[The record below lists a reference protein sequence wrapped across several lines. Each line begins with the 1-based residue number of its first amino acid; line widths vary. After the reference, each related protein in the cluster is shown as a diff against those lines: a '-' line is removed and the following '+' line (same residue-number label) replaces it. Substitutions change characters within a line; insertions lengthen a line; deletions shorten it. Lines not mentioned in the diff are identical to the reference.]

1 MKNKHSRYLILLL
14 ISLILSYTV
23 FNIINSPKIEEISY
37 SEARQKISSY
47 EITTVDLSKSTQ
59 IAKLYSENADVIYE
73 VEIPNIEV
81 FSNYMEGVI
90 EEQINSSENTEAKA
104 IEFKIVEKTS
114 FLSNLSSLIII
125 FLPSIIIVVAMVWF
139 SRRLTQNLTNNI
151 PSTIGINGKTNIK
164 PANIQEITFNDV
176 AGIDNELAE
185 IKEVVKML
193 KEPEKY
199 REMGAKIPKGVLLTG
214 EPGTGK
220 TLIAKAIAN
229 EAGVKFY
236 NCAGS
241 NFDNMYVGVGAS
253 KMRELFDEARKN
265 APSIIFLDEID
276 TIAKKRY
283 NSLKTESEQTLN
295 QLLTE
300 MDGFD
305 QTTNVIVIAATN
317 YVEVLDPAIIRAGR
331 FDKIINLPLPDKKAR
346 KEILEVHARNKKFA
360 VEKDKVLAELAKKT
374 SGMSGADLENILNQA
389 ATIAVSAGADA
400 IRKEDIDEAFI
411 KVILG
416 ISKSDKEV
424 SDKKKYLVAIH
435 EAGHAIAGRV
445 SAPNREILQVSI
457 VPRGTAGGYTLFA
470 DSEDS
475 LPTTEDLKARLI
487 TSLGG
492 RAAEE
497 NVFNTIS
504 TGASSDLQ
512 NATKIAHSMIYS
524 YAMGTG
530 VQMVRVY
537 GHEDYNKKLEDKMYP
552 DMEKLMKEAYEEA
565 LKIMK
570 AHPVLLAEL
579 AERLIQ
585 KSTLDSSELE
595 ELFSEVGI

>member
-1 MKNKHSRYLILLL
+1 MKNKYGRFIIIMLIFFA
-14 ISLILSYTV
+14 ILFTI
-23 FNIINSPKIEEISY
+23 FKATNKPKIEEISY
-37 SEARQKISSY
+37 SEARQKISSF

-59 IAKLYSENADVIYE
+59 IAKLYSEDSDVIYE

-81 FSNYMEGVI
+81 FSTYMESVI
-90 EEQINSSENTEAKA
+90 EDQINYSENAEVKS
-104 IEFKIVEKTS
+104 IEFKIVEETS
-114 FLSNLSSLIII
+114 LLSKLGTLYIT
-125 FLPSIIIVVAMVWF
+125 FLPSIIIFCTMIWI
-139 SRRLTQNLTNNI
+139 SKKITKSMQNSILGT
-151 PSTIGINGKTNIK
+151 TKTSIQ
-164 PANIQEITFNDV
+164 PAKIQEITFKDV
-176 AGIDNELAE
+176 AGIEHELE
-185 IKEVVKML
+185 EVKEVVRML

-199 REMGAKIPKGVLLTG
+199 KQMGASIPKGVLLTG

-229 EAGVKFY
+229 EAGVNFY

-241 NFDNMYVGVGAS
+241 NFENTYVGVGAS
-253 KMRELFDEARKN
+253 KIRELFDEARKK
-265 APSIIFLDEID
+265 APSIIFVDEID
-276 TIAKKRY
+276 AIAQKRY
-283 NSLKTESEQTLN
+283 TSKSYSEQTLN

-317 YVEVLDPAIIRAGR
+317 HVEVLDPAIIRAGR
-331 FDKIINLPLPDKKAR
+331 FDKIINIPLPDKKGR

-360 VEKDKVLAELAKKT
+360 QNKEIILAELAKKT

-389 ATIAVSAGADA
+389 ATLAVNSGVDA
-400 IRKEDIDEAFI
+400 IRKDDIDEAFI

-416 ISKSDKEV
+416 ISKSDKEI
-424 SDKKKYLVAIH
+424 SNKEKYLVAVH
-435 EAGHAIAGRV
+435 EVGHTIAGRI
-445 SAPNREILQVSI
+445 SAPEREILQVSI

-470 DSEDS
+470 DPEET
-475 LPTTEDLKARLI
+475 LPNIEDLKARLI

-497 NVFNTIS
+497 YIFKTIS

-512 NATKIAHSMIYS
+512 NATRIAHNMIYS

-537 GHEDYNKKLEDKMYP
+537 GHEDYNKKLEEKMYP
-552 DMEKLMKEAYEEA
+552 DMENLMKECYEKA
-565 LKIMK
+565 LQIMEE
-570 AHPVLLAEL
+570 HPCLLKEL
-579 AERLIQ
+579 AKKLIE

-595 ELFSEVGI
+595 ELFSQYAV

>member
-1 MKNKHSRYLILLL
+1 MKNKRSRYLIISV
-14 ISLILSYTV
+14 ISLIIAFTLL
-23 FNIINSPKIEEISY
+23 NAINSPKIEEISY

-47 EITTVDLSKSTQ
+47 EITTVDLSRSTQ
-59 IAKLYSENADVIYE
+59 IAKLYSEDSDIIYE
-73 VEIPNIEV
+73 VDIPNIEV
-81 FSNYMEGVI
+81 FSNYMESVI
-90 EEQINSSENTEAKA
+90 DEQINSSETDEVKA
-104 IEFKIVEKTS
+104 LEFKIVEKTS
-114 FLSNLSSLIII
+114 ILSIIG
-125 FLPSIIIVVAMVWF
+125 SIIISVLPTIIIIGIMLWF
-139 SRRLTQNLTNNI
+139 SRKLTMNMQNSILGTTKTDI
-151 PSTIGINGKTNIK
+151 QPSK
-164 PANIQEITFNDV
+164 IQQITFNDV
-176 AGIDNELAE
+176 AGIDNELEE

-199 REMGAKIPKGVLLTG
+199 KEMGAKIPKGVLLTG

-220 TLIAKAIAN
+220 TLIAKAMAN

-253 KMRELFDEARKN
+253 KMRGLFDEARKN
-265 APSIIFLDEID
+265 APAIIFLDEID
-276 TIAKKRY
+276 AIAQKRY
-283 NSLKTESEQTLN
+283 ESSRTYSEQTLN

-317 YVEVLDPAIIRAGR
+317 HVEVLDPAIIRAGR
-331 FDKIINLPLPDKKAR
+331 FDKIINLPLPDKKGREA
-346 KEILEVHARNKKFA
+346 ILEVHARNKKFA
-360 VEKDKVLAELAKKT
+360 DEKEKILVELAKKT

-389 ATIAVSAGADA
+389 ATIAVNAEVNA

-416 ISKSDKEV
+416 ISKGDKEV
-424 SDKKKYLVAIH
+424 SDKEKYLVAIH

-497 NVFNTIS
+497 DVFKTFS

>member
-1 MKNKHSRYLILLL
+1 MKNKYSRYLILLL
-14 ISLILSYTV
+14 ISFILSYTV

-114 FLSNLSSLIII
+114 FLSNLGSLIII

-139 SRRLTQNLTNNI
+139 SRRLTQNLTNNLQ
-151 PSTIGINGKTNIK
+151 STIGINAKTNIQ

-193 KEPEKY
+193 KEPEKFK
-199 REMGAKIPKGVLLTG
+199 EMGAKIPKGVLLTG

-241 NFDNMYVGVGAS
+241 NFDHMYVGVGAS

-283 NSLKTESEQTLN
+283 NSLKSESEQTLN

-346 KEILEVHARNKKFA
+346 KAILEVHARNKKFA
-360 VEKDKVLAELAKKT
+360 DEKDEVLAELAKKT

-389 ATIAVSAGADA
+389 ATIAVNAEVNA

-416 ISKSDKEV
+416 ISKGDKEV
-424 SDKKKYLVAIH
+424 SDKEKHLVAIH

-570 AHPVLLAEL
+570 NKPLLLSEL
-579 AERLIQ
+579 AEMLIE

-595 ELFSEVGI
+595 ELFSRYRI

>member
-1 MKNKHSRYLILLL
+1 MKRRLVIIISISLL
-14 ISLILSYTV
+14 IALNLLWRLDA
-23 FNIINSPKIEEISY
+23 PKIEEISY
-37 SEARQKISSY
+37 SEARQKISSC

-59 IAKLYSENADVIYE
+59 IAKLYSEDSEVIYE

-81 FSNYMEGVI
+81 FSNYMETVI
-90 EEQINSSENTEAKA
+90 EEQIKA
-104 IEFKIVEKTS
+104 SDKDKEITPIEFKIVEENS
-114 FLSNLSSLIII
+114 LLAALLSLLVSIMPSLILIMLV
-125 FLPSIIIVVAMVWF
+125 FYF
-139 SRRLTQNLTNNI
+139 SKKLFKKLDTSLIGTQKET
-151 PSTIGINGKTNIK
+151 IK
-164 PANIQEITFNDV
+164 PANIQQITFDEV
-176 AGIDNELAE
+176 AGIENELDE

-193 KEPEKY
+193 KEPEKFK
-199 REMGAKIPKGVLLTG
+199 EMGAILPKGVLLTG

-236 NCAGS
+236 SCAGS

-253 KMRELFDEARKN
+253 KVRELFDEARKN

-276 TIAKKRY
+276 AIAQSRY
-283 NSLKTESEQTLN
+283 TTRSHSEQTLN

-317 YVEVLDPAIIRAGR
+317 HPEVLDSAIVRAGR
-331 FDKIINLPLPDKKAR
+331 FDKIINIPLPDKKAR

-360 VEKDKVLAELAKKT
+360 DEKDKVLAELAKKT

-389 ATIAVSAGADA
+389 ATIAVSAGASA

-416 ISKSDKEV
+416 ISKGDKEV
-424 SDKKKYLVAIH
+424 SNREKYLVAIH

-445 SAPNREILQVSI
+445 SAKDREILQVSI

-470 DSEDS
+470 DSEDN

-497 NVFNTIS
+497 FIFKTIS

-512 NATKIAHSMIYS
+512 NATRIAHNMIYA

-537 GHEDYNKKLEDKMYP
+537 GHEDYNRKLEDKMFP
-552 DMEKLMKEAYEEA
+552 DMESLMKEAYEKA
-565 LKIMK
+565 LEIMK
-570 AHPVLLAEL
+570 DNEYLLRKL
-579 AERLIQ
+579 AIKLKE

-595 ELFSEVGI
+595 ELFSNFNV

>member
-1 MKNKHSRYLILLL
+1 MKNKRSRYLIISV
-14 ISLILSYTV
+14 ISLIIAFTLL
-23 FNIINSPKIEEISY
+23 NAINSPKIEEISY

-47 EITTVDLSKSTQ
+47 EITTVDLSRSTQ

-90 EEQINSSENTEAKA
+90 EEQINSSEDTEAKA
-104 IEFKIVEKTS
+104 IEFKIVEETS
-114 FLSNLSSLIII
+114 FLSNFGSLIII
-125 FLPSIIIVVAMVWF
+125 FLPSIIIVIAIFWF
-139 SRRLTQNLTNNI
+139 SKRLIQSLTNNLE
-151 PSTIGINGKTNIK
+151 SSMGINTKSNIK

-317 YVEVLDPAIIRAGR
+317 HVEVLDPAIIRAGR
-331 FDKIINLPLPDKKAR
+331 FDKIINLPLPDKKGREA
-346 KEILEVHARNKKFA
+346 ILEVHARNKKFA
-360 VEKDKVLAELAKKT
+360 DEKDKVLAELAKKT

-389 ATIAVSAGADA
+389 ATIAVNAEVNA

-416 ISKSDKEV
+416 ISKGDKEV
-424 SDKKKYLVAIH
+424 SDKEKHLVAIH

-457 VPRGTAGGYTLFA
+457 VPRGTAGGYTLFT

-497 NVFNTIS
+497 DVFKTFS